1 MLDNNA
7 LEGTYGTMLVRK
19 MRETI
24 QRWMP
29 VAGKNILVVGS
40 SMPWIEVILL
50 SENVANITT
59 LDYNPVK
66 TNHPKIKTLSPRQ
79 MSKLISDDLKPSFDG
94 VISFSSIE
102 HSGLGRQVYVF
113 HYKVF
118 ERDHKWHNVVNN
130 IYIYYCLFYVF

>member
-1 MLDNNA
+1 M
-7 LEGTYGTMLVRK
+7 EGTYGTMLVRK

-102 HSGLGRQVYVF
+102 HSGLGRQV
-113 HYKVF
+113 
-118 ERDHKWHNVVNN
+118 
-130 IYIYYCLFYVF
+130 